1 MQAAER
7 FLKQT
12 GHRPSLPP
20 RRAEANTLK
29 LHVTSTVGA
38 GTPTELDANP
48 DDTIRSVVE
57 QVATAQAI
65 DPNSISLV
73 KNGKP
78 LDLDRTLKQCGLK
91 DKDTLKAMPRD
102 PIGG

>member
-1 MQAAER
+1 M
-7 FLKQT
+7 
-12 GHRPSLPP
+12 
-20 RRAEANTLK
+20 K

-38 GTPTELDANP
+38 GTPTELDVNA
-48 DDTIRSVVE
+48 DDTVRSVIE

-65 DPNSISLV
+65 DANSISLV

-78 LDLDRTLKQCGLK
+78 LDLDRTLKASGVK